1 MYLFHAEIPISFLYA
16 RFFKT
21 NMIDG
26 KRKVVEYTM
35 WVWIL
40 LCIVDY

>member
-21 NMIDG
+21 NMVDG
-26 KRKVVEYTM
+26 KRKVVE
-35 WVWIL
+35 
-40 LCIVDY
+40 CESDYCYVS